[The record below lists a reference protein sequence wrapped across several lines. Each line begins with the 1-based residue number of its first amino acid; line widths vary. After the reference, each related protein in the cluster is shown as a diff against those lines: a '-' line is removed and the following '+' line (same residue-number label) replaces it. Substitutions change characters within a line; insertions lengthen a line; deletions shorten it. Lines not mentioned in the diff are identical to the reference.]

1 MRHAK
6 AGSRSR
12 FDGADASRPL
22 TAKGHE
28 QARRIAAALDDTRFD
43 RLLTSPATRCRQT
56 LEPLGDALGLTV
68 DEESMIAEGAAG
80 DEALDALL
88 AITELA
94 PSIAACSHG
103 DVIPR
108 AVAEAHRRGA
118 TISGQTSPSKG
129 SWYELETDG
138 RTVLAA
144 TYHPPPGP

>member
-1 MRHAK
+1 VGRILLVRHAK

-43 RLLTSPATRCRQT
+43 RLLTSP
-56 LEPLGDALGLTV
+56 PLGDALGLTV